1 MLLVAAHG
9 KLAML
14 ELCAHRV
21 VQMPSKATM
30 RVRERVVEGVGVC
43 SDVRIAFIMTAI
55 ALRTMAHRVGGVSVM
70 LTVHLHRAIH
80 VRHYN

>member
-14 ELCAHRV
+14 ELRSHRV
-21 VQMPSKATM
+21 VQMPSKAAM
-30 RVRERVVEGVGVC
+30 GMRERVVKGVGVC

-55 ALRTMAHRVGGVSVM
+55 ALRTMAHCVGGVSVM
-70 LTVHLHRAIH
+70 LTIH
-80 VRHYN
+80 